1 VCACARARV
10 CLSVCL
16 LAVGVRGCFACL
28 RVALV
33 LTSCVS
39 SASYTVSRCE
49 RCREDGPLPRV
60 RSGRVPGRGARE
72 AFIRRDTCV
81 TMCGTARAPSLGGIL
96 LSVRVSR
103 KDDNAHGIA
112 VASCSAQR
120 HRIASA
126 PTRGRGIV
134 VSRARFRPETRAHR
148 FAGCACVLLQPD
160 RLTTERL
167 HVDLIYVL
175 RMVPSYELR
184 QIGELGRGSRA
195 KLYRR

>member
-1 VCACARARV
+1 VRVCVCV
-10 CLSVCL
+10 CLSA
-16 LAVGVRGCFACL
+16 AVGVRGCFVWCVTS
-28 RVALV
+28 RVDASSSWNARSFSPLPSFSAS
-33 LTSCVS
+33 LLYLVS
-39 SASYTVSRCE
+39 SRE
-49 RCREDGPLPRV
+49 RRREDGPLPRV

-112 VASCSAQR
+112 VASRSAQR
-120 HRIASA
+120 QIASA

-148 FAGCACVLLQPD
+148 FAG
-160 RLTTERL
+160 
-167 HVDLIYVL
+167 
-175 RMVPSYELR
+175 M
-184 QIGELGRGSRA
+184 RA
-195 KLYRR
+195 RAPATD